1 MLRAQ
6 EFGRNALFRPVGH
19 RRFLRETRNGFSLAA
34 VLAPAMGGHE
44 QQVLGDRWQLDL
56 QLGAGA
62 MGAVYRGRDL
72 VLGREVAVKVLA
84 PDLLDDEMML
94 ARFRREAMSSSRL
107 VHPNIVT
114 TLDFGV
120 SANVPYIV
128 MELVPGH
135 ALEQLLAHH
144 RRLSVVRAV
153 RLARDVAK
161 GLDAAHQA
169 GIVHRDIKPGNVM
182 VTETSDGERARIV
195 DFGIAQAAS
204 SGPKLTQVGIAVG
217 TPGYVAPEQL
227 SGMVADGR
235 ADIFSLGVTLYESLA
250 GELPWVEH
258 DPLALLTAILHDA
271 PRDLR
276 LLRPEVP
283 DTLYELVMSMLH
295 ARPEQRPET
304 AGEVAT
310 QLDAFLR
317 DQAPAQASS
326 PADSLHSEVVLP
338 LAVASLHVEP
348 TVAAQQLQWFTRA
361 VEDEGGRIAQSIG
374 REVLATLPS
383 AEAAP
388 RITRTHPSADIPRPS
403 LALHQGVAS
412 IDETGMAL
420 GAGVRAVLRLARLA
434 GPEEV
439 LLTAELHDA
448 IGLGWRSRLDKRG
461 RFLLDTNVRCD
472 VFALRGTA
480 DGPTEPAA
488 LEQCDNDMHWRCP
501 CGSHGKIPLSSST
514 LLRVRCSM
522 CSRLLDID
530 TSQPATLA
538 GGVDHPLT
546 SIVLTTPA
554 SPNSPVES
562 EDHALIS
569 ALSGFDD

>member
-1 MLRAQ
+1 
-6 EFGRNALFRPVGH
+6 
-19 RRFLRETRNGFSLAA
+19 
-34 VLAPAMGGHE
+34 MGGHE
-44 QQVLGDRWQLDL
+44 QRVLGDRWQLNE

-62 MGAVYRGRDL
+62 MGAVYSGRDL
-72 VLGREVAVKVLA
+72 LLGREVAVKVLA
-84 PDLLDDEMML
+84 PELLDDEMML

-135 ALEQLLAHH
+135 ALDQLLSHH
-144 RRLSVVRAV
+144 RRLAVLRAV
-153 RLARDVAK
+153 RLARDVAR
-161 GLDAAHQA
+161 GLDAAHRA

-182 VTETSDGERARIV
+182 VTGTPDAERARIV
-195 DFGIAQAAS
+195 DFGIAQAAG

-217 TPGYVAPEQL
+217 TPGYGAPEQL

-250 GELPWVEH
+250 GELPWTQP

-271 PRDLR
+271 PGDLR
-276 LLRPEVP
+276 RLRPEVP
-283 DTLYELVMSMLH
+283 DGLNQLVMSMLH
-295 ARPEQRPET
+295 ARPEQRPAT
-304 AGEVAT
+304 AGEIAT
-310 QLDAFLR
+310 RLEEILR
-317 DQAPAQASS
+317 DHTPAERMALSTPLQPDA
-326 PADSLHSEVVLP
+326 VLS
-338 LAVASLHVEP
+338 LAVASLHAEP
-348 TVAAQQLQWFTRA
+348 QIAAQQLRWFTRA

-374 REVLATLPS
+374 REVLATLPA

-388 RITRTHPSADIPRPS
+388 RITRTRPRVDIPRPS
-403 LALHQGVAS
+403 LALHQGSTS

-420 GAGVRAVLRLARLA
+420 GSGVRAVLRLARLA

-448 IGLGWRSRLDKRG
+448 IGLGWRSHLDRRG
-461 RFLLDTNVRCD
+461 RFLLDTHVRCD

-480 DGPTEPAA
+480 DGPTQSAA
-488 LEQCDNDMHWRCP
+488 LERSGDVLHWRCP
-501 CGSHGKIPLSSST
+501 CGGHGRIPTSSSA
-514 LLRVRCSM
+514 LLRLRCSL

-530 TSQPATLA
+530 MSQPAARA
-538 GGVDHPLT
+538 GAVDHPLT
-546 SIVLTTPA
+546 SIVLA
-554 SPNSPVES
+554 SPVRSESVLES
-562 EDHALIS
+562 EDRALIS

>member
-1 MLRAQ
+1 
-6 EFGRNALFRPVGH
+6 
-19 RRFLRETRNGFSLAA
+19 
-34 VLAPAMGGHE
+34 MGGHE
-44 QQVLGDRWQLDL
+44 QQVLGDRWQLDV

-62 MGAVYRGRDL
+62 MGAVYGGRDL

-84 PDLLDDEMML
+84 PDLLDDELML

-120 SANVPYIV
+120 SGKVPYIV
-128 MELVPGH
+128 MELVQGH
-135 ALEQLLAHH
+135 ALDQLLAHH
-144 RRLSVVRAV
+144 RRLSVLRAV
-153 RLARDVAK
+153 RLGRDVAS
-161 GLDAAHQA
+161 GLDAAHRA

-182 VTETSDGERARIV
+182 VTELPDGERARIV
-195 DFGIAQAAS
+195 DFGIAQAAA

-235 ADIFSLGVTLYESLA
+235 ADIFSLGVTLYESLS
-250 GELPWVEH
+250 GELPWVER
-258 DPLALLTAILHDA
+258 DPLALLTAVLHDT

-276 LLRPEVP
+276 RLRPEVP
-283 DTLYELVMSMLH
+283 DALHQLVMSMLH
-295 ARPEQRPET
+295 ARPEHRPQT
-304 AGEVAT
+304 AGEVAA
-310 QLDAFLR
+310 QLDALLR
-317 DQAPAQASS
+317 DHGPSPVSS
-326 PADSLHSEVVLP
+326 SAGPLKSEVVLP
-338 LAVASLHVEP
+338 LAVASLHAAPEI
-348 TVAAQQLQWFTRA
+348 AAQQLRWFTRA

-374 REVLATLPS
+374 REVLATLPA

-388 RITRTHPSADIPRPS
+388 RITRTQPSADIPRPS
-403 LALHQGVAS
+403 LALHQGLAS

-420 GAGVRAVLRLARLA
+420 GSGVRAVLRLARLA

-461 RFLLDTNVRCD
+461 RFLLDTNIRCD

-480 DGPTEPAA
+480 DGPTEPAS
-488 LEQCDNDMHWRCP
+488 LESCDDSMHWRCP
-501 CGSHGKIPLSSST
+501 CGGHGKVPPSSST
-514 LLRVRCSM
+514 LLRVRCSL
-522 CSRLLDID
+522 CSRLLDVD
-530 TSQPATLA
+530 MAQPASPIGAL
-538 GGVDHPLT
+538 DHPLT
-546 SIVLTTPA
+546 SIVLA
-554 SPNSPVES
+554 SPVSNDSAEES

>member
-1 MLRAQ
+1 
-6 EFGRNALFRPVGH
+6 
-19 RRFLRETRNGFSLAA
+19 
-34 VLAPAMGGHE
+34 MGGHE
-44 QQVLGDRWQLDL
+44 QRVLGDRWQLDV

-62 MGAVYRGRDL
+62 MGAVYGGRDL

-120 SANVPYIV
+120 SENVPYIV

-135 ALEQLLAHH
+135 ALDQLLAHQ
-144 RRLSVVRAV
+144 RRLAVLRAV
-153 RLARDVAK
+153 RLARDVAT
-161 GLDAAHQA
+161 GLHAAHTA

-182 VTETSDGERARIV
+182 VTQTPDGERARIV
-195 DFGIAQAAS
+195 DFGIAQAAA

-227 SGMVADGR
+227 SGMQADGR

-250 GELPWVEH
+250 GELPWVED
-258 DPLALLTAILHDA
+258 DPLALLSAILNDS

-276 LLRPEVP
+276 RLRPEVP
-283 DTLYELVMSMLH
+283 DALHELVMSMLQ
-295 ARPEQRPET
+295 ARPESRPAD
-304 AGEVAT
+304 AGEVAS
-310 QLDAFLR
+310 QLGALLR
-317 DQAPAQASS
+317 DHAPATPSVAS
-326 PADSLHSEVVLP
+326 PLRSEVP
-338 LAVASLHVEP
+338 LTLAAASLHVEP
-348 TVAAQQLQWFTRA
+348 GVAAQQLRWFTRA

-374 REVLATLPS
+374 REVLATLPA
-383 AEAAP
+383 AEAGP
-388 RITRTHPSADIPRPS
+388 RITRTHPPADVPRPS
-403 LALHQGVAS
+403 LALHLGSGS

-420 GAGVRAVLRLARLA
+420 GSGVRAALRLARLA

-448 IGLGWRSRLDKRG
+448 IGLGWRSRLDRRG

-480 DGPTEPAA
+480 DGPTEPAT
-488 LEQCDNDMHWRCP
+488 LERAEESMHWRCP
-501 CGSHGKIPLSSST
+501 CGGHGRVPTSSST
-514 LLRVRCSM
+514 LLRIRCSL
-522 CSRLLDID
+522 CSRLLDLD
-530 TSQPATLA
+530 TNQPAMPA
-538 GGVDHPLT
+538 GAVDHPLT
-546 SIVLTTPA
+546 SIALTSPTTPD
-554 SPNSPVES
+554 SPEES
-562 EDHALIS
+562 EDQALIS

>member
-1 MLRAQ
+1 M
-6 EFGRNALFRPVGH
+6 
-19 RRFLRETRNGFSLAA
+19 T
-34 VLAPAMGGHE
+34 GHE
-44 QQVLGDRWQLDL
+44 QQVLGDRWQLDV

-62 MGAVYRGRDL
+62 MGAVYGGRDL

-135 ALEQLLAHH
+135 ALDQLLAHH
-144 RRLSVVRAV
+144 RRLAVLRAV
-153 RLARDVAK
+153 RLARDVAA

-182 VTETSDGERARIV
+182 VTPTSDGERGRIV
-195 DFGIAQAAS
+195 DFGIAQAATA
-204 SGPKLTQVGIAVG
+204 GPKLTQVGIAVG

-250 GELPWVEH
+250 GELPWVES

-276 LLRPEVP
+276 RLRPEVP
-283 DTLYELVMSMLH
+283 DTLHELVMSMLH
-295 ARPEQRPET
+295 ARPELRPSS
-304 AGEVAT
+304 AGEVAS
-310 QLDAFLR
+310 QLDALLR
-317 DQAPAQASS
+317 DHAPIQASS
-326 PADSLHSEVVLP
+326 SPVPLEPEVVLP

-348 TVAAQQLQWFTRA
+348 TVAAQQLRWFTRA
-361 VEDEGGRIAQSIG
+361 VEDEGGRVAQSIG
-374 REVLATLPS
+374 REVLATLPAS
-383 AEAAP
+383 EAAP

-403 LALHQGVAS
+403 LALHQGPAT
-412 IDETGMAL
+412 IDETGMAM
-420 GAGVRAVLRLARLA
+420 GSGVRAALRLARLA

-448 IGLGWRSRLDKRG
+448 IGLGWRSRLDRRG
-461 RFLLDTNVRCD
+461 RFLLDTHVRCD

-480 DGPTEPAA
+480 DGPTESAG
-488 LEQCDNDMHWRCP
+488 LERFDASMHWRCP
-501 CGSHGKIPLSSST
+501 CGGHGKIPTSSST
-514 LLRVRCSM
+514 LLRVRCSL
-522 CSRLLDID
+522 CSRLLDVD
-530 TSQPATLA
+530 TSQPATVA
-538 GGVDHPLT
+538 GSVDHPLT
-546 SIVLTTPA
+546 SIVLTSPTTPD
-554 SPNSPVES
+554 SVEES
-562 EDHALIS
+562 EDHVLIS